1 MSDISHIQ
9 VDNTVYDLKDN
20 VARETKAPLA
30 SPSLTGNPTAP
41 TQSEGDNSTKLAT
54 TAYVDRGLSNK
65 ENTIIQ
71 TSTGPIAHFEDGLD
85 VNMVDVKCAIEP
97 VQDLHGYDNPCP
109 AGGGKNLLPI
119 TLSILKAN
127 NTFGTWADNVYT
139 YNNVTFTV
147 SVNAEGYVTK
157 IVVNGTASS
166 SAPFV
171 LTETVTH
178 NEWIGKIVNGAPE
191 GSGYSNSYISIWNKT
206 DNTDGGVYDMGSG
219 MTIPDTLEDKLFRI
233 YISVSSG
240 KTNSNRVFYPM
251 LRLSTITDAT
261 FAPYSNVCPITGWTG
276 ANVTRTGKN
285 LLPNNCTSG
294 SQNGLTWTVNS
305 DGSVT
310 ISGTANNPNSTYT
323 TITFDYANPL
333 TPIAKGSCRL
343 VCSAEASYNPSISGL
358 RFQNDIYVD
367 GIYVRTMQ
375 NNESSYPFNGG
386 IISVGTSRLK
396 IDNGTVIPSG
406 TKYYPQIEFGYTA
419 TSYEPYQGDIHSIS
433 WQTEAGTVYGGTLN
447 VTTGELTVDR
457 VLTTLDGSENWYEF
471 GSNQY
476 GQVYSCTLPYT
487 KLSQNSSITKII
499 SDKFK
504 IVSGL
509 SVVTPTDD
517 ETGILANGGAITACN
532 FFVRFD
538 FLQNLTAWTTW
549 LSQNPTQV
557 SYLIA
562 EPITYQLSPTEVKT
576 LPGINNIF
584 ADTGDTTAKYWK
596 NSDIANYIDN
606 HKAVLEQ
613 MTGYKRY
620 GVKGVGQAASALTR
634 TYDAVGM
641 EANVGS
647 KTLKVNNDFDNA
659 PPFHRRKCVGY
670 WEKNLAHEKRAVF
683 HVLKYEGDDGYTEDG
698 TMGDYVA
705 VECPRCY
712 YKLDGDELIISAH
725 RYDGYRAFDIFCH
738 EHNQNDTM
746 EYYYMPAYP
755 LAMKDGHAVSLPGL
769 RNEQGDWA
777 TLYNKTKTYNNSDIA
792 QLAQL
797 MPAAVNFYEWA
808 LMTVEF
814 ATQNIQ
820 DIIYGVAGCYNGEN
834 NSGQFTSLENTI
846 TFECNDNLTGIIAGD
861 YIGIGNYNGGTD
873 YRTYTSHKVLSA
885 TSYNSKRIL
894 TLEETGWSN
903 IEYNSTSTYYISGR
917 HVPTGLTEDI
927 LTPSGVENH
936 TTTASHNAM
945 RYRYH
950 ENCYGNQFHTSA
962 DLFDVAMIIP
972 NATTTSVNVK
982 YGASLDWYYL
992 PDPTSITTAT
1002 NPTNNTTSLSS
1013 DDRFV
1018 KLGVFTPSENY
1029 ASGYIVSKKYDLD
1042 YPDIW
1047 IPNVTENGSAST
1059 YFADYAYLVSSYV
1072 CRSVRFGGS
1081 WSSGAHAG
1089 PSSAL
1094 AHNPPSNSL
1103 ANYGGDLYFPQ

>member
-30 SPSLTGNPTAP
+30 SPALTGNPTAP

-85 VNMVDVKCAIEP
+85 VNMLDVKCAIEP
-97 VQDLHGYDNPCP
+97 VQDLHGYDYPWP
-109 AGGGKNLLPI
+109 AGGGKNLLDLGANLSDWFVTMDNGVSIRPLRPSSEIATGTVNGLTGSI
-119 TLSILKAN
+119 TITQYNTSGYPWMAKWLDLKKNTDYYISSTSTVKICGGNTKDN
-127 NTFGTWADNVYT
+127 NTTYT
-139 YNNVTFTV
+139 QITYSNNVFNTG
-147 SVNAEGYVTK
+147 NYDY
-157 IVVNGTASS
+157 
-166 SAPFV
+166 
-171 LTETVTH
+171 
-178 NEWIGKIVNGAPE
+178 W
-191 GSGYSNSYISIWNKT
+191 YI
-206 DNTDGGVYDMGSG
+206 
-219 MTIPDTLEDKLFRI
+219 TIYPNN
-233 YISVSSG
+233 YSVSSLFICLNSETD
-240 KTNSNRVFYPM
+240 KTFV
-251 LRLSTITDAT
+251 
-261 FAPYSNVCPITGWTG
+261 PYSNICPISGFDG
-276 ANVTRTGKN
+276 MKITRTGKN
-285 LLPNNCTSG
+285 LFD
-294 SQNGLTWTVNS
+294 WTAS
-305 DGSVT
+305 SSPDCT
-310 ISGTANNPNSTYT
+310 ISNGTYT
-323 TITFDYANPL
+323 NNVTDTRSFLEIYYREYMDSTQLSN
-333 TPIAKGSCRL
+333 KL
-343 VCSAEASYNPSISGL
+343 VLNVYNIGRYS
-358 RFQNDIYVD
+358 F
-367 GIYVRTMQ
+367 T
-375 NNESSYPFNGG
+375 
-386 IISVGTSRLK
+386 
-396 IDNGTVIPSG
+396 IDNLNEKTNRISLLHNGKTHNIIFWHCPFYISSAITISFTVSSLDPTTAGGLII
-406 TKYYPQIEFGYTA
+406 TDFQIEPGSTA
-419 TSYEPYQGDIHSIS
+419 SSYEPYNSDIATYDITFP
-433 WQTEAGTVYGGTLN
+433 TEAGTVYGGTYDPI
-447 VTTGELTVDR
+447 TGELVVTHC
-457 VLTTLDGSENWYEF
+457 LEELDGNSISYIETSSYGIKAATF
-471 GSNQY
+471 SNSLKY
-476 GQVYSCTLPYT
+476 G
-487 KLSQNSSITKII
+487 SITDTANCLSNIYN
-499 SDKFK
+499 KF
-504 IVSGL
+504 V
-509 SVVTPTDD
+509 
-517 ETGILANGGAITACN
+517 ANGANNNACRLAPGYSSRSVIIYDNRFADLETAQRILNETPC
-532 FFVRFD
+532 
-538 FLQNLTAWTTW
+538 QIWYPLTE
-549 LSQNPTQV
+549 P
-557 SYLIA
+557 LIFHLT
-562 EPITYQLSPTEVKT
+562 PQDIKT
-576 LPGINNIF
+576 LEGVNNIF
-584 ADTGDTTAKYWK
+584 ADTGDTIAKYWK

-647 KTLKVNNDFDNA
+647 KTLKVNNDFDNV

-755 LAMKDGHAVSLPGL
+755 LATKDGHAVSLPGL

-820 DIIYGVAGCYNGEN
+820 DIMYGVAECYNGDSK
-834 NSGQFTSLENTI
+834 SGQFTSLENTI
-846 TFECNDNLTGIIAGD
+846 TFECNNNLTGIIAGD
-861 YIGIGNYNGGTD
+861 YIGIGNYSGGTD

-936 TTTASHNAM
+936 TATASHNAM

-950 ENCYGNQFHTSA
+950 ENCYGNQYHTSA

-1059 YFADYAYLVSSYV
+1059 YFADQAYLVSSYV
-1072 CRSVRFGGS
+1072 CRSVRFGGD
-1081 WSSGAHAG
+1081 WSSGANAG
-1089 PSSAL
+1089 PSHAY
-1094 AHNPPSNSL
+1094 AHAAPSHSY
-1103 ANYGGDLYFPQ
+1103 AISGGDLYFPQ

>member
-85 VNMVDVKCAIEP
+85 VNMLDVKCAIEP
-97 VQDLHGYDNPCP
+97 VQDLHGYDHPWV
-109 AGGGKNLLPI
+109 GGAGKNLYNSADAVADYRVVTTTGELEAQTGLHASGFIPVVSGQQYTI
-119 TLSILKAN
+119 NFTYVSSADYGMAFYNSSK
-127 NTFGTWADNVYT
+127 TYVSGQKQGTNGSSL
-139 YNNVTFTV
+139 NPFTFTV
-147 SVNAEGYVTK
+147 
-157 IVVNGTASS
+157 
-166 SAPFV
+166 
-171 LTETVTH
+171 
-178 NEWIGKIVNGAPE
+178 PE
-191 GSGYSNSYISIWNKT
+191 GVSYCRISSEDSRISITAIQVEK
-206 DNTDGGVYDMGSG
+206 GS
-219 MTIPDTLEDKLFRI
+219 T
-233 YISVSSG
+233 
-240 KTNSNRVFYPM
+240 
-251 LRLSTITDAT
+251 AT
-261 FAPYSNVCPITGWTG
+261 SYAPYSNICPITGWTG
-276 ANVTRTGKN
+276 ANVMRTG
-285 LLPNNCTSG
+285 
-294 SQNGLTWTVNS
+294 VNIW
-305 DGSVT
+305 DEEWETG
-310 ISGTANNPNSTYT
+310 Y
-323 TITFDYANPL
+323 YW
-333 TPIAKGSCRL
+333 
-343 VCSAEASYNPSISGL
+343 
-358 RFQNDIYVD
+358 
-367 GIYVRTMQ
+367 
-375 NNESSYPFNGG
+375 NGG
-386 IISVGTSRLK
+386 INQNTSYGRSKNYIPVVSGETYRLIGLTSEGRVEFYNAEKTYMDYASCNNATFTVPIGAKFIRFYNPIASFSGNISINYPST
-396 IDNGTVIPSG
+396 DTAYHAYNGT
-406 TKYYPQIEFGYTA
+406 TYPVSFG
-419 TSYEPYQGDIHSIS
+419 S
-433 WQTEAGTVYGGTLN
+433 AGTVYGGSLD
-447 VTTGELTVDR
+447 VTTGVLTVDR
-457 VLTTLDGSENWYEF
+457 VTEQLSNLHSYGGESISWVYDSGNNVFSTNRVVVPAGS
-471 GSNQY
+471 Y
-476 GQVYSCTLPYT
+476 GDMPGMLSSCY
-487 KLSQNSSITKII
+487 KI
-499 SDKFK
+499 
-504 IVSGL
+504 G
-509 SVVTPTDD
+509 TY
-517 ETGILANGGAITACN
+517 G
-532 FFVRFD
+532 
-538 FLQNLTAWTTW
+538 W
-549 LSQNPTQV
+549 LSSHSDTDFILYPHPGG
-557 SYLIA
+557 SLIIRDSRFTDVTA
-562 EPITYQLSPTEVKT
+562 LMNAVGNETLCYELVTPITYQLTPAEVRT
-576 LPGINNIF
+576 ILGVNNIW

-641 EANVGS
+641 EANIGS

-820 DIIYGVAGCYNGEN
+820 DIMYGVAECYNGESK
-834 NSGQFTSLENTI
+834 SGQFTSLENTI

-861 YIGIGNYNGGTD
+861 YIGIGNYSGGTD

-936 TTTASHNAM
+936 TATASHNAM

-950 ENCYGNQFHTSA
+950 ENCYGNQYHTSA
-962 DLFDVAMIIP
+962 DLFNVAMIIP
-972 NATTTSVNVK
+972 NATTTSVSVK

-1002 NPTNNTTSLSS
+1002 NPTDNTTSLSS

-1059 YFADYAYLVSSYV
+1059 YFADYASLVNSPL
-1072 CRSVRFGGS
+1072 CRSCRFGGYWHS
-1081 WSSGAHAG
+1081 GTNTGPLHLHANIASSNAFAH
-1089 PSSAL
+1089 
-1094 AHNPPSNSL
+1094 
-1103 ANYGGDLYFPQ
+1103 YGGDLYFPQ